1 MIQSIYPDSRIGI
14 IGAGGLGKEVL
25 CVIGELL
32 GWEGLNKRVG
42 FLVEPKF
49 LTKESVLGIDVLP
62 LSNSN
67 LSFDFIVIAIGDL
80 ASRWRIKNALP
91 ATSRYMTIIH
101 PGVQRTPYT
110 KIGEG
115 SIVLGQVLLSCDVQ
129 IGMFSIINPGTTISH
144 DTTAGDFF
152 TTSPGVNI
160 SGNCKIGNR
169 VFMGTNACTRN
180 AITIADDVIIGMG
193 AVVVKDLLTAGT
205 YIGNP
210 AALIQNKG

>member
-32 GWEGLNKRVG
+32 GWDGLNKRVS
-42 FLVEPKF
+42 FLVEPPYLK
-49 LTKESVLGIDVLP
+49 KESILGIEVLP
-62 LSNSN
+62 LSSES
-67 LSFDFIVIAIGDL
+67 LSFDYIVIAIGDL
-80 ASRWRIKNALP
+80 TSRMRIKNALP
-91 ATSRYMTIIH
+91 STTRYATIIH
-101 PGVQRTPYT
+101 PGVQLTPYT
-110 KIGEG
+110 RIGEG

-129 IGMFSIINPGTTISH
+129 IGIFSIINPGTTISH
-144 DTTAGDFF
+144 DTTVGDFF

-160 SGNCKIGNR
+160 SGNCTIGNR

-180 AITIADDVIIGMG
+180 TITIADDVIIGMG
-193 AVVVKDLLTAGT
+193 TVVVKDLLTAGT

-210 AALIQNKG
+210 AALIQNKS